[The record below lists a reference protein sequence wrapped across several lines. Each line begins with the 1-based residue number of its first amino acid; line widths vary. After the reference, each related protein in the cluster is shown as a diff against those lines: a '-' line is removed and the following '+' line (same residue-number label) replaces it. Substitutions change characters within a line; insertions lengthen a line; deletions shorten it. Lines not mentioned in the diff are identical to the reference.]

1 VPIGEPT
8 TRGNPPAA
16 LKGAGRAFGGAVLF
30 ATPIFMTME
39 VWRLG
44 VTIPR
49 VRLALLLFA
58 TVVLVVL
65 LVRFFGNVPGRPGWP
80 DVAADAGLAFL
91 MAGLATV
98 VILSAVAVIEPFTDW
113 RAALS
118 VLGLELMPAAVGAS
132 YARSQ
137 LGQGRRSAPPQRYA
151 DELLLMVAGAV
162 VFAANIAPTEEVV
175 LLATRMGPVQAG
187 SVVVLSLVLMHGF
200 VYLVDFK
207 GEHVQTGGP
216 VRSLLTFTVVGY
228 AAALLVSAY
237 LLWTF
242 GRFDGTGAGAI
253 VQQSV
258 VLALPASLGA
268 AAARLVL

>member
-1 VPIGEPT
+1 MPVGEPT
-8 TRGNPPAA
+8 TRGDPPAA

-49 VRLALLLFA
+49 VRLALLLCA

-65 LVRFFGNVPGRPGWP
+65 LVRFFGNVPGRPGWH
-80 DVAADAGLAFL
+80 DVAADAGLAFV
-91 MAGLATV
+91 MAALAATV
-98 VILSAVAVIEPFTDW
+98 ILAALAVMDPFTEW
-113 RAALS
+113 RDALS
-118 VLGLELMPAAVGAS
+118 VLALELLPAAVGAS

-137 LGQGRRSAPPQRYA
+137 LGQGRRTEPPQTYR
-151 DELLLMVAGAV
+151 DELLLMAAGAV

-175 LLATRMGPVQAG
+175 VLGTRMGPVQAG
-187 SVVVLSLVLMHGF
+187 LVVVLSLALMHGF

-207 GEHVQTGGP
+207 GEHLQSGGP

-242 GRFDGTGAGAI
+242 GRFDGIGAGAV